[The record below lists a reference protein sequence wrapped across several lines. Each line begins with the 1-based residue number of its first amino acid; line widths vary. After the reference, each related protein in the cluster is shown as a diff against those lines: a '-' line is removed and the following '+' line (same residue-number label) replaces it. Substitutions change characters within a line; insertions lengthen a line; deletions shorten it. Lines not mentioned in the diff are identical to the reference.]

1 MRVLLLYFKSKG
13 ETKDISCETFARY
26 GDEKEDG
33 GRFGSAQR
41 KARKASPKGLAKTR
55 QLELKA
61 SEDEEREE
69 KESLPAL

>member
-1 MRVLLLYFKSKG
+1 MGSTLYRIQYKAIK
-13 ETKDISCETFARY
+13 RNW
-26 GDEKEDG
+26 DEKEGG

-61 SEDEEREE
+61 SEDEERED